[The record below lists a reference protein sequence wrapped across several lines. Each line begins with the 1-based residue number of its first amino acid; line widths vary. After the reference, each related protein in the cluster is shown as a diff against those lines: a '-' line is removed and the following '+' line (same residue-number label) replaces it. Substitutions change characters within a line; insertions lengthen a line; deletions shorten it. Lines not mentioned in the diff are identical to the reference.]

1 MARTPVCDCV
11 RVRVLDVRVR
21 VLGLSAVWP
30 LGARACP
37 WFCASV
43 SVFRASVSPHVPVG
57 ALGVAVIWL
66 EYFAAVP

>member
-43 SVFRASVSPHVPVG
+43 SPHVPVG

>member
-1 MARTPVCDCV
+1 MRE
-11 RVRVLDVRVR
+11 R

-66 EYFAAVP
+66 GYFAAVP